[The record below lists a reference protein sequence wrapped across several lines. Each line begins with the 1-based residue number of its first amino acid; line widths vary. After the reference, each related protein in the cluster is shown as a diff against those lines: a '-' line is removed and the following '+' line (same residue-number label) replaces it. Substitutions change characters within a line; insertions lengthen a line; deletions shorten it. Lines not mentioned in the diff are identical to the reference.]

1 VRLSDGAGVTK
12 RVRNLGQAFVAVVL
26 GNAVY
31 FLLMPHLPTWAYHA
45 PFRLDAG
52 LAVDFCFCLAA
63 FGLIKVVFR

>member
-1 VRLSDGAGVTK
+1 VTK
-12 RVRNLGQAFVAVVL
+12 PVRNFGQAFAAVVL

-31 FLLMPHLPTWAYHA
+31 FLLMPHLPAGAYHV

-52 LAVDFCFCLAA
+52 LAVDFCFCLVA

>member
-1 VRLSDGAGVTK
+1 MTK
-12 RVRNLGQAFVAVVL
+12 PISNFVQAFGAVIA

-31 FLLMPHLPTWAYHA
+31 FLLMPHLPAAAYHA
-45 PFRLDAG
+45 PFRLDTG

>member
-1 VRLSDGAGVTK
+1 MTKPVRSF
-12 RVRNLGQAFVAVVL
+12 GQAFAAVAL

-31 FLLMPHLPTWAYHA
+31 FLLMPHLPAGAYHV

-52 LAVDFCFCLAA
+52 LAVDFCFCLVA

>member
-1 VRLSDGAGVTK
+1 MTK
-12 RVRNLGQAFVAVVL
+12 SVSNLVQAFAAVVL

-31 FLLMPHLPTWAYHA
+31 FLLMPHLPAGAYHA

-63 FGLIKVVFR
+63 FGAIKTLFR